1 MHPLLQR
8 HSRDTFIVHQVAQL
22 AGERQ

>member
-22 AGERQ
+22 AGER